1 MKQAFKIEEC
11 EGLLNHEQ
19 CSHLI
24 ANYGRDMG
32 RSTVLD
38 YSTRSRSI
46 SDSRLS
52 TSKKIDRSA
61 LRSDIQALLSIGL
74 QSATGAAE
82 ERFEPFEL
90 VHYNIGECF
99 TPHYDW
105 FDSKVFDVKPGG
117 QRTHSV
123 IVYLCDVQLG
133 GETFFPFMNR
143 SITPKEGKL
152 IVWNNMH
159 DGQVLRAALHE
170 SRAVEVG
177 EKWVLVTWVREG
189 VFQ

>member
-1 MKQAFKIEEC
+1 MQAFKIEEC
-11 EGLLNHEQ
+11 EGLLDHEQ

-24 ANYGRDMG
+24 QSYGRDMG

-52 TSKKIDRSA
+52 TSKKINRSA
-61 LRSDIQALLSIGL
+61 LRSDIKTLLSMGL
-74 QSATGAAE
+74 QSATGAEE

-90 VHYNIGECF
+90 VHYNVGE
-99 TPHYDW
+99 
-105 FDSKVFDVKPGG
+105 FDAKLFDVKPGC

-123 IVYLCDVQLG
+123 IVYLCDVQRG

-143 SITPKEGKL
+143 SIAPKEGKL

-170 SRAVEVG
+170 SRAVEAG

-189 VFQ
+189 IFHD